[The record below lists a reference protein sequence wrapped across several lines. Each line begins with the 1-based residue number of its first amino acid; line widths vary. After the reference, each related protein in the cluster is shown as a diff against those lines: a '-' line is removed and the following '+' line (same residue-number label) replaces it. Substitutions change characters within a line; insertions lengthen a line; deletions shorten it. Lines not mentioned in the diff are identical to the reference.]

1 MFRPFKKMKQQ
12 MLKER
17 GYKKYFLYVMSEIML
32 VVIGILIAVQIN
44 KWNDHQKKLVLAREF
59 ITDLKR
65 DLKNDTMVFGAELR
79 KIEQLIAYKKWGLQ
93 NDDNFNGVPGQYI
106 EGLFMS
112 PYHNIKINN
121 LSFQRL
127 KQSEVYS
134 LPKYESFF
142 KRVNVYYTFN
152 QEYLNNFN
160 EWEFEMNGKD
170 LNFWMDQNNFEL
182 EMGLT
187 KKDSIGMRQA
197 DQIRKQ
203 EMIKMMESPQ
213 GRNHLKM
220 AFLRENTMKSTYE
233 RIYKD
238 AIEIIKKIDE
248 EKK

>member
-1 MFRPFKKMKQQ
+1 
-12 MLKER
+12 MLKKQE
-17 GYKKYFLYVMSEIML
+17 YKKYFLHVVSEIFL
-32 VVIGILIAVQIN
+32 VVIGILIAVQID
-44 KWNDHQKKLVLAREF
+44 KWNDHQKKLVQAREF
-59 ITDLKR
+59 ITDLKT

-79 KIEQLIAYKKWGLQ
+79 KIDQLIAYKKWGLQ
-93 NDDNFNGVPGQYI
+93 NDDNYKDVPGQYI

-112 PYHNIKINN
+112 PYHNLKINN

-134 LPKYESFF
+134 LSKYESFF
-142 KRVNVYYTFN
+142 KKVNVYYTFN

-160 EWEFEMNGKD
+160 AWEFEMNAKD

-182 EMGLT
+182 EMGLI
-187 KKDSIGMRQA
+187 KKDSIGMKQA
-197 DQIRKQ
+197 DQIRMR

-220 AFLRENTMKSTYE
+220 ALLRENTMRSTYD

-238 AIEIIKKIDE
+238 AIQILKNMGEMK
-248 EKK
+248 